1 MDEFLTL
8 TAAAWVGIYGAMAI
22 SAVGSIIGCARAG
35 QAACGVMVEAEGRYG
50 RYLGI
55 AAMPSSQTIYG
66 VVIMLALN
74 RPITADNAPAL
85 FAIGT
90 LAGLAQMFSAIY
102 QGNCCVAAIN
112 AGKNKPEIFG
122 LSLAPAAL
130 VEGFAVFVLAFALLF
145 SAQIP

>member
-8 TAAAWVGIYGAMAI
+8 TAAAWFGVYGAMAI
-22 SAVGSIIGCARAG
+22 AAVGSIIGCARAG
-35 QAACGVMVEAEGRYG
+35 QAAVGAMIDTEGRYG

-66 VVIMLALN
+66 VVIMLALS
-74 RPITADNAPAL
+74 RPITAANAPAL

>member
-1 MDEFLTL
+1 MDQFLNSTV
-8 TAAAWVGIYGAMAI
+8 AWIGIYGAMVFA
-22 SAVGSIIGCARAG
+22 ALGSIIGCTRAG
-35 QAACGVMVEAEGRYG
+35 QAACGAMLDTEGRYG
-50 RYLGI
+50 RYVGV

-74 RPITADNAPAL
+74 RPITAANAPAL

-90 LAGLAQMFSAIY
+90 LAGRAQGVSAVY
-102 QGNCCVAAIN
+102 QGYCCVAAIN

-122 LSLAPAAL
+122 LSIAPAAM

-145 SAQIP
+145 SAEIP

>member
-1 MDEFLTL
+1 LDEFLSM
-8 TAAAWVGIYGAMAI
+8 TAAAWMGIYGAMILA
-22 SAVGSIIGCARAG
+22 ALGSIIGCARAG
-35 QAACGVMVEAEGRYG
+35 QAACGAMLDTEGRYG

-66 VVIMLALN
+66 VVVMLALN
-74 RPITADNAPAL
+74 RPITEANAPAL
-85 FAIGT
+85 FAIGI
-90 LAGLAQMFSAIY
+90 LSGVAQMISAIY

-130 VEGFAVFVLAFALLF
+130 VEGFAVFALAFALLF
-145 SAQIP
+145 SAEIP

>member
-35 QAACGVMVEAEGRYG
+35 QAACGVMVETEGRYG

-66 VVIMLALN
+66 VVIMLALS

>member
-1 MDEFLTL
+1 LDESLTL
-8 TAAAWVGIYGAMAI
+8 TAAAWLGIYGAMAI
-22 SAVGSIIGCARAG
+22 ASVGSIIGCARAG
-35 QAACGVMVEAEGRYG
+35 QAACGVMVDTEGPYG

-66 VVIMLALN
+66 VVIMLALS
-74 RPITADNAPAL
+74 RPITAANAPAL

-112 AGKNKPEIFG
+112 AGKNKPEVFG

>member
-1 MDEFLTL
+1 LDEFLTL
-8 TAAAWVGIYGAMAI
+8 KAAAWLGIYGAMAI
-22 SAVGSIIGCARAG
+22 AAIGSIIGCARAG
-35 QAACGVMVEAEGRYG
+35 QAACGVMVDTEGRYG

>member
-1 MDEFLTL
+1 MDQFLNSTV
-8 TAAAWVGIYGAMAI
+8 AWIGIYGAMVFA
-22 SAVGSIIGCARAG
+22 ALGSIIGCTRAG
-35 QAACGVMVEAEGRYG
+35 QAACGAMLDTEGRYG
-50 RYLGI
+50 RYVGV

-74 RPITADNAPAL
+74 RPITAANAPAL

-90 LAGLAQMFSAIY
+90 LAGLAQGVSAVY
-102 QGNCCVAAIN
+102 QGYCCVAAIN

-122 LSLAPAAL
+122 LSIAPAAM

-145 SAQIP
+145 SAEIP